1 MLDYSV
7 MELDLT
13 KIMVIL
19 ESIISKKIENI
30 KDKSEKQKKEI
41 FAAQSLVLINLSKL
55 VKKRGDIINQF
66 AKGKIITNSE
76 KKNLCAQKNYREC
89 NRRKI
94 RKRI

>member
-41 FAAQSLVLINLSKL
+41 FAAQSLALINFSEL
-55 VKKRGDIINQF
+55 VKKRGDIIISLQ
-66 AKGKIITNSE
+66 KE
-76 KKNLCAQKNYREC
+76 K
-89 NRRKI
+89 
-94 RKRI
+94 